1 MAENPYQ
8 RASAVEETE
17 WIWFNGKFVPWKEC
31 KIHFLTHS
39 LHYGGAVFEGI
50 RCYGTPKGP
59 AVFRLKDHIK
69 RLFFSADTIGIRI
82 PFTEGQIIEASKEVV
97 KKNNLKECYIRPLV
111 FYGYGKMGLD
121 TAGATVDVGIAA
133 WPWGAYLGKE
143 GVEKG
148 VSVKISPFIRPP
160 REMMPT
166 HAKVSG
172 NYANSILAKMDA
184 LNTGYKEAV
193 LLDNKGNISEC
204 SGENIFIAKKGSLF
218 TPPTENTLDG
228 ITRKSVMKIAENTGV
243 KVMEKKISKKEFFSA
258 DEAFMTGT
266 AAEITP
272 ITFAD
277 KKPIGKGVVGKITK
291 KMQSKYSEVIHG
303 NDLNYFEWLDFV

>member
-1 MAENPYQ
+1 M
-8 RASAVEETE
+8 EETE
-17 WIWFNGKFVPWKEC
+17 WIWFNGKFVPWHEC

-50 RCYGTPKGP
+50 RCYDTTQGP
-59 AVFRLKDHIK
+59 AIFRLKDHVK
-69 RLFFSADTIGIRI
+69 RLFFSAGEIGIKI
-82 PFTEGQIIEASKEVV
+82 PFAEAQIIEATKEVV
-97 KKNNLKECYIRPLV
+97 RKNNLKECYIRPLV

-121 TAGATVDVGIAA
+121 TVGATVDVGIAA

-143 GVEKG
+143 GIEKG
-148 VSVKISPFIRPP
+148 VSVKISPFVRPP

-193 LLDNKGNISEC
+193 LLDKKGNISEC
-204 SGENIFIAKKGSLF
+204 SGENIFIVSKGNLLA
-218 TPPTENTLDG
+218 PTTGNTLDG
-228 ITRKSVMKIAENTGV
+228 ITRKSVIKIAEDMGI
-243 KVMEKKISKKEFFSA
+243 KVFEKNISKKQFFSA

-266 AAEITP
+266 AAELTP
-272 ITFAD
+272 INHVD
-277 KKPIGKGVVGKITK
+277 GEPIGEGIAGEITK
-291 KMQSKYSEVIHG
+291 KIQAKYSEIIHG
-303 NDLNYFEWLDFV
+303 KDSSYLEWLDFVE